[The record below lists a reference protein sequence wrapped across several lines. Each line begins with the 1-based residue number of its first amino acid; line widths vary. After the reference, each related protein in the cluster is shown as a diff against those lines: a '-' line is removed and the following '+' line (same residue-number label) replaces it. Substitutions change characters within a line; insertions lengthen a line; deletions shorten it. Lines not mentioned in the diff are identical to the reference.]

1 MRNKMYESYVI
12 YQNTKYKT
20 VWLNNF
26 KTADGE
32 EIEGGT
38 FIEDSFELIGDRNED
53 LFRVIDES
61 VYGYLPK
68 EIMHKSEEKIRKF
81 IKKNIG

>member
-1 MRNKMYESYVI
+1 MYESYII
-12 YQNTKYKT
+12 YQGTRYKT
-20 VWLNNF
+20 VWLDNF

-32 EIEGGT
+32 EVEEGT
-38 FIEDSFELIGDRNED
+38 FIEDSFELIKDGNED

-68 EIMHKSEEKIRKF
+68 EIMLKSEEKIRKY

>member
-1 MRNKMYESYVI
+1 MYESYII
-12 YQNTKYKT
+12 YQGTRYKT
-20 VWLNNF
+20 VWLDNF

-32 EIEGGT
+32 EVEEGT
-38 FIEDSFELIGDRNED
+38 FIEDSFELVRDGNED

-68 EIMHKSEEKIRKF
+68 EIMLKSEEKIRKY

>member
-1 MRNKMYESYVI
+1 MYESYII
-12 YQNTKYKT
+12 YHGTRYKT
-20 VWLNNF
+20 VWLDNF

-32 EIEGGT
+32 EVEEGT
-38 FIEDSFELIGDRNED
+38 FIEDSFELIKDGNED

-68 EIMHKSEEKIRKF
+68 EIMLKSEEKIRKY

>member
-1 MRNKMYESYVI
+1 MYESYII
-12 YQNTKYKT
+12 YHGTRYKT
-20 VWLNNF
+20 VWLDNF

-32 EIEGGT
+32 EVEEGT
-38 FIEDSFELIGDRNED
+38 FIEDSFELVRDGNED

-68 EIMHKSEEKIRKF
+68 EIMLKSEEKIRKY

>member
-1 MRNKMYESYVI
+1 MYESYII
-12 YQNTKYKT
+12 YHGTRYKT
-20 VWLNNF
+20 VWLDNF

-32 EIEGGT
+32 EVEEGT
-38 FIEDSFELIGDRNED
+38 FIEDSFELIKDGNED

-61 VYGYLPK
+61 AYGYLPK
-68 EIMHKSEEKIRKF
+68 EIMLKPEEKIRKY